1 MAKEKKAECISQVKT
16 DSKEF
21 LFNFQ
26 KAILLSLHENG
37 KLTFEQ
43 YNYAIELLEKK
54 FKN

>member
-1 MAKEKKAECISQVKT
+1 MSKEKDAECISQVKT
-16 DSKEF
+16 DSREF

-26 KAILLSLHENG
+26 KAILLSLHEDG